1 MPPHFV
7 IDGYNLIKQTAV
19 LNKINLEDSREA
31 LVRFLKVRRPQ
42 GNNYVTVVFD
52 GVEGGFY
59 CRDISGIE
67 VIFSSH
73 QSADDKIKRMVER
86 SPKPKDMV
94 VVTNDREIRSFAQA
108 HMAQIKKVEEFLAKF
123 NPIETARARHAGA
136 RHYEDNKDLPARKAG
151 EITEEMKKLW
161 LK

>member
-1 MPPHFV
+1 MSLHFV
-7 IDGYNLIKQTAV
+7 IDGYNLIKQTSV

-31 LVRFLKVRRPQ
+31 LIRFLKISRPQ
-42 GNNYVTVVFD
+42 GNNPVTVVFD
-52 GVEGGFY
+52 GIEGGFY

-86 SPKPKDMV
+86 SPNPKNMV

-108 HMAQIKKVEEFLAKF
+108 HMAQIKKVEEFLAKLD
-123 NPIETARARHAGA
+123 TMRARHVGV
-136 RHYEDNKDLPARKAG
+136 RPYDDNKALSPQKAG

>member
-31 LVRFLKVRRPQ
+31 LVRFLKIRRPQ

-52 GVEGGFY
+52 GARGGFY
-59 CRDISGIE
+59 CRDLPDIE
-67 VIFSSH
+67 VVFSSH

-86 SPKPKDMV
+86 SPNPRNMV
-94 VVTNDREIRSFAQA
+94 VVTNDREIRSFARLYQA
-108 HMAQIKKVEEFLAKF
+108 QLKKVEEFLDKF
-123 NPIETARARHAGA
+123 NSPDNARVGPCD
-136 RHYEDNKDLPARKAG
+136 DNKALSPQKAS

>member
-7 IDGYNLIKQTAV
+7 IDGYNLIKQTTV

-31 LVRFLKVRRPQ
+31 LIRFLKISRPQ
-42 GNNYVTVVFD
+42 GNNPVTVVFD
-52 GVEGGFY
+52 GIEGGFY

-86 SPKPKDMV
+86 SPNPKNMV
-94 VVTNDREIRSFAQA
+94 VVTNDREIRSFARLYQA
-108 HMAQIKKVEEFLAKF
+108 QVKKVEEFLAKF
-123 NPIETARARHAGA
+123 NPLETARARQAGG
-136 RHYEDNKDLPARKAG
+136 RPYDDNKTLSPQKAG